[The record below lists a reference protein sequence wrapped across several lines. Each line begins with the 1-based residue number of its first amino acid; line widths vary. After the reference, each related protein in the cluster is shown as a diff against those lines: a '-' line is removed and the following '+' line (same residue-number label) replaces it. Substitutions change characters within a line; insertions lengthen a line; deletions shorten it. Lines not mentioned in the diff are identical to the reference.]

1 VKTTHDLNQKD
12 VPFSCLNLLSKR
24 GSCGEEEER
33 KRDYYISSKRRIR
46 SIYKASQA
54 FAPVHRAIIS
64 RHHKA
69 PLQMKR
75 ALHLAA

>member
-1 VKTTHDLNQKD
+1 MT
-12 VPFSCLNLLSKR
+12 
-24 GSCGEEEER
+24 
-33 KRDYYISSKRRIR
+33 YYTSSNSRIR

-64 RHHKA
+64 RQSEA

-75 ALHLAA
+75 ALHIASDVDAYARLVFYVAIGWSSLPFSG